1 MALSLGPILRGERIE
16 RPERL
21 GARFALQAS
30 AFLSSVAALL
40 ELPQEA
46 HIHRLRP
53 DLGLAV
59 SLECD
64 RFSLVLRHPSRDRS
78 PVTKAG
84 LPQVLITLPG
94 ERLGTFEE
102 QLRFVN
108 ALRARRGLVPF
119 SEHDYL
125 LRAAQSALAA

>member
-59 SLECD
+59 SLKCD
-64 RFSLVLRHPSRDRS
+64 RFSLVLRHPCDRS

-125 LRAAQSALAA
+125 LRAARSALAA